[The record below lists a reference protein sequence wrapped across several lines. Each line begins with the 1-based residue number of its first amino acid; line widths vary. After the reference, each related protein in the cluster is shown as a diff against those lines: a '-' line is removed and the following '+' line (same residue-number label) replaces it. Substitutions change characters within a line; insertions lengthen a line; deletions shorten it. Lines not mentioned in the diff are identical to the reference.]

1 MFRKFPLAAAIRQ
14 TLKNLCIICNDVE
27 GGAEHVGGAKRN
39 TQPILDTPRNDI
51 KLLLEHGLQQCQRI
65 SSIPVEAGKNL

>member
-1 MFRKFPLAAAIRQ
+1 MFRKSPLAGAICQ
-14 TLKNLCIICNDVE
+14 KLKNLCIICNDVE

-39 TQPILDTPRNDI
+39 TQPIFHTPRNDI

-65 SSIPVEAGKNL
+65 SSISVEAGENL